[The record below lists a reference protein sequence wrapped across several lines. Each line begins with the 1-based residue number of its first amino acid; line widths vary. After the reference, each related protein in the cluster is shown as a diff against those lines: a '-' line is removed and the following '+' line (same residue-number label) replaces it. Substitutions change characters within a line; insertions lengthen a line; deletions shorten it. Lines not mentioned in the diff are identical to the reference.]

1 MRACDSGVV
10 PSSSRLS
17 PARYIGAALLCVL
30 AFVALYVFFVR
41 DATGQALDQLAFNGA
56 EDGTAG
62 ATVTLSLLD
71 IIPSVMVGVGAVVS
85 LIIALVRRAWFPLA
99 VGVASAAAAVITTQL
114 LKNIVLTRPD
124 LGVDGYV
131 SNSFPSGHTT
141 VAAASALMVFLV
153 ASPHTRWLAGT
164 FGAAFAVAAGV
175 STLVSLWHR
184 PSDVIAALL
193 VVAFWGCV
201 GGAVLTRAGGRQR
214 AIRTPTPAKVG
225 LRLQTWIAVL
235 AGVVTAVAAGIGAT
249 GAFGISDAPV
259 AYLGAV
265 TAIVAVGFALAITA
279 TRLFDRLP

>member
-1 MRACDSGVV
+1 MHSF
-10 PSSSRLS
+10 S
-17 PARYIGAALLCVL
+17 PLTPTRYIGAAVLCVV
-30 AFVALYVFFVR
+30 AFVALYLFFVR
-41 DATGQALDQLAFNGA
+41 DEAGQAIDQLAFNGA
-56 EDGTAG
+56 EDGTTGMAL
-62 ATVTLSLLD
+62 TQRLLD
-71 IIPSVMVGVGAVVS
+71 LIPSVMVAVGAVVS
-85 LIIALVRRAWFPLA
+85 IAIAVVRRAWFALIVA
-99 VGVASAAAAVITTQL
+99 VASATAAVVTTQL

-141 VAAASALMVFLV
+141 VAAASALVVFLV

-164 FGAAFAVAAGV
+164 IGAAFAVAAGV

-193 VVAFWGCV
+193 VVSFWGCV
-201 GGAVLTRAGGRQR
+201 GGAVLTRSGGRQR
-214 AIRTPTPAKVG
+214 AARRPTPARVG

-235 AGVVTAVAAGIGAT
+235 AAVVTAIAVGIAAT
-249 GAFGISDAPV
+249 GAFGSSAAPL

-265 TAIVAVGFALAITA
+265 TAIVAVGFALAISA

>member
-1 MRACDSGVV
+1 MHSI
-10 PSSSRLS
+10 SRLT
-17 PARYIGAALLCVL
+17 PTRYIGAALLCVV
-30 AFVALYVFFVR
+30 AFVALYLYFVR
-41 DATGQALDQLAFNGA
+41 DETGQVIDQLAFNGA
-56 EDGTAG
+56 EDGTTGMAL
-62 ATVTLSLLD
+62 TQRLLD
-71 IIPSVMVGVGAVVS
+71 LIPSVMVAVGAIVS
-85 LIIALVRRAWFPLA
+85 IVIAVVRRAWFALVVA
-99 VGVASAAAAVITTQL
+99 VASATAAVITTQL

-141 VAAASALMVFLV
+141 VAAASALVVFLV
-153 ASPHTRWLAGT
+153 ASPHSRWLAGT
-164 FGAAFAVAAGV
+164 IGAAFAVAAGV

-193 VVAFWGCV
+193 VVSFWGCV
-201 GGAVLTRAGGRQR
+201 GGAVLTRSGGRQR
-214 AIRTPTPAKVG
+214 AARRPGPARVG

-235 AGVVTAVAAGIGAT
+235 AAIVTAVAVGMGAT
-249 GAFGISDAPV
+249 GAFGTSAAPL

>member
-1 MRACDSGVV
+1 VHSI
-10 PSSSRLS
+10 SRLT
-17 PARYIGAALLCVL
+17 PTRYIGAALLCSV
-30 AFVALYVFFVR
+30 AFVALYLFFVR
-41 DATGQALDQLAFNGA
+41 DESGQAIDQLAFNGA
-56 EDGTAG
+56 EDGTTGMAL
-62 ATVTLSLLD
+62 TQRLLD
-71 IIPSVMVGVGAVVS
+71 LIPSVMVAVGAIAS
-85 LIIALVRRAWFPLA
+85 IIIAVVRRAWFPLLVA
-99 VGVASAAAAVITTQL
+99 VAAAFAAVVTTQL
-114 LKNIVLTRPD
+114 LKNVFLTRPD

-164 FGAAFAVAAGV
+164 IGAAFAVAAGV

-193 VVAFWGCV
+193 VVSFWGCV

-214 AIRTPTPAKVG
+214 AARTPTPARVG

-235 AGVVTAVAAGIGAT
+235 AAVVTAVAVGIAAT
-249 GAFGISDAPV
+249 GAFGSSAAPV

-265 TAIVAVGFALAITA
+265 TAIVAVGFVLAISA

>member
-1 MRACDSGVV
+1 MH
-10 PSSSRLS
+10 PLSRLT
-17 PARYIGAALLCVL
+17 PTRYIGAAVLCIL
-30 AFVALYVFFVR
+30 AFVGLYLFFVR
-41 DATGQALDQLAFNGA
+41 DETGQAIDQLAFNGA
-56 EDGTAG
+56 EDGTTG
-62 ATVTLSLLD
+62 AEVTRSLLD
-71 IIPSVMVGVGAVVS
+71 LIPSVMVAVGAIVS
-85 LIIALVRRAWFPLA
+85 LVIAAVRRAWFPLVVA
-99 VGVASAAAAVITTQL
+99 VGSALAATVTTQL
-114 LKNIVLTRPD
+114 LKNVVLTRPD

-141 VAAASALMVFLV
+141 VAAASALIVFLV

-164 FGAAFAVAAGV
+164 LGAAFAVAAGV

-193 VVAFWGCV
+193 VVSFWGCV

-214 AIRTPTPAKVG
+214 ARRTPTPAKVG
-225 LRLQTWIAVL
+225 LRLQSWIAVL
-235 AGVVTAVAAGIGAT
+235 AAVVTAVAVGIGAT
-249 GAFGISDAPV
+249 GAFGMTSAAPM

>member
-1 MRACDSGVV
+1 M
-10 PSSSRLS
+10 PSVSRLT
-17 PARYIGAALLCVL
+17 PARYVGAALVCLL
-30 AFVALYVFFVR
+30 AFVALYLFFVR
-41 DATGQALDQLAFNGA
+41 DETGQAIDQLAFNGA
-56 EDGTAG
+56 EDGTTGMA
-62 ATVTLSLLD
+62 VTQSLLD
-71 IIPSVMVGVGAVVS
+71 LIPSVMVAVGAIVS
-85 LIIALVRRAWFPLA
+85 LVIAVVRRAWFALVVA
-99 VGVASAAAAVITTQL
+99 VAGAMAAVVTTQL

-141 VAAASALMVFLV
+141 VAAASALVVFLV

-164 FGAAFAVAAGV
+164 IGAAFAVAAGV

-201 GGAVLTRAGGRQR
+201 SGAVLTRLGGRQR
-214 AIRTPTPAKVG
+214 AAQIPTPAKVG

-235 AGVVTAVAAGIGAT
+235 AGIVTAVAVGIGAT
-249 GAFGISDAPV
+249 GAFGSQAAPL

-265 TAIVAVGFALAITA
+265 TAIVAVGFVLAISA

>member
-1 MRACDSGVV
+1 MHSI
-10 PSSSRLS
+10 SRLT
-17 PARYIGAALLCVL
+17 PTRYIGAALLCSA
-30 AFVALYVFFVR
+30 AFVALYLFFVR
-41 DATGQALDQLAFNGA
+41 DESGQAIDQLAFNGA
-56 EDGTAG
+56 EDGTTGMAL
-62 ATVTLSLLD
+62 TQQLLD
-71 IIPSVMVGVGAVVS
+71 LIPSVMVAVGAIAS
-85 LIIALVRRAWFPLA
+85 IIIAVVRRAWFPLLVA
-99 VGVASAAAAVITTQL
+99 VAAAFAAVVTTQL
-114 LKNIVLTRPD
+114 LKNVFLTRPD

-164 FGAAFAVAAGV
+164 IGAAFAVAAGV

-193 VVAFWGCV
+193 VVSFWGCV

-214 AIRTPTPAKVG
+214 AARTPTPARVG

-235 AGVVTAVAAGIGAT
+235 AAVVTAVAVGIAAT
-249 GAFGISDAPV
+249 GAFGSSAAPV

-265 TAIVAVGFALAITA
+265 TAIVAVGFVLAISA

>member
-1 MRACDSGVV
+1 MHSI
-10 PSSSRLS
+10 SRLT
-17 PARYIGAALLCVL
+17 PTRYIGAALLCSV
-30 AFVALYVFFVR
+30 AFVALYLFFVR
-41 DATGQALDQLAFNGA
+41 DESGQAIDQLAFNGA
-56 EDGTAG
+56 EDGTTGMAL
-62 ATVTLSLLD
+62 TQRLLD
-71 IIPSVMVGVGAVVS
+71 LIPSVMVAVGA
-85 LIIALVRRAWFPLA
+85 IASIVIAVVRRAWFPLLVA
-99 VGVASAAAAVITTQL
+99 VAAAFAAVVTTQL
-114 LKNIVLTRPD
+114 LKNVFLTRPD

-164 FGAAFAVAAGV
+164 IGAAFAVAAGV

-193 VVAFWGCV
+193 VVSFWGCV

-214 AIRTPTPAKVG
+214 AARTPTPARVG

-235 AGVVTAVAAGIGAT
+235 AAVVTAVAVGIAAT
-249 GAFGISDAPV
+249 GAFGSSAAPV

-265 TAIVAVGFALAITA
+265 TAIVAVGFVLAISA

>member
-1 MRACDSGVV
+1 MHSI
-10 PSSSRLS
+10 SRLT
-17 PARYIGAALLCVL
+17 PTRYIGAALLCSV
-30 AFVALYVFFVR
+30 AFVALYLFFVR
-41 DATGQALDQLAFNGA
+41 DESGQAIDQLAFNGA
-56 EDGTAG
+56 EDGTTGMAL
-62 ATVTLSLLD
+62 TQRLLD
-71 IIPSVMVGVGAVVS
+71 LIPSVMVAVGAIAS
-85 LIIALVRRAWFPLA
+85 IIIAVVRRAWFPLLVA
-99 VGVASAAAAVITTQL
+99 VAAAFAAVVTTQL
-114 LKNIVLTRPD
+114 LKNVFLTRPD

-164 FGAAFAVAAGV
+164 IGAAFAVAAGV

-193 VVAFWGCV
+193 VVSFWGCV

-214 AIRTPTPAKVG
+214 AARTPTPARVG

-235 AGVVTAVAAGIGAT
+235 AAVVTAVAVGIAAT
-249 GAFGISDAPV
+249 GAFGSSAAPV

-265 TAIVAVGFALAITA
+265 TAIVAVGFVLAISA

>member
-1 MRACDSGVV
+1 M
-10 PSSSRLS
+10 SSTSRLT
-17 PARYIGAALLCVL
+17 PARYVGAAVLCVV
-30 AFVALYVFFVR
+30 AFLALYLFFVR
-41 DATGQALDQLAFNGA
+41 DETGQAIDQLAFNGA
-56 EDGTAG
+56 ENGTTG
-62 ATVTLSLLD
+62 TTVTLSLLD
-71 IIPSVMVGVGAVVS
+71 LIPSVMVGIGAIVS
-85 LIIALVRRAWFPLA
+85 LAIAAVRRAWFPLL
-99 VGVASAAAAVITTQL
+99 VAIGSAMAAVITTQL

-124 LGVDGYV
+124 LGVEGYV

-141 VAAASALMVFLV
+141 VAAASALVVFLV

-164 FGAAFAVAAGV
+164 IGAAFAVAAGV

-193 VVAFWGCV
+193 VVSFWGCV
-201 GGAVLTRAGGRQR
+201 GGAMLTRAGGRQR
-214 AIRTPTPAKVG
+214 AARTPTPARVG

-235 AGVVTAVAAGIGAT
+235 AAIVTAVAVGIGAT
-249 GAFGISDAPV
+249 GAFGTSAAPA